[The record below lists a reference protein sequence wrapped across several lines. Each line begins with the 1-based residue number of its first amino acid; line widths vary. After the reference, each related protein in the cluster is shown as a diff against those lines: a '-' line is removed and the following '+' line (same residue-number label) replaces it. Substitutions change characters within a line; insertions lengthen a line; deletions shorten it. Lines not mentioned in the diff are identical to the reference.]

1 MTAERSAAYSDAAHH
16 LGLIPDTDLTKLYSG
31 AEYRCQILYELPE
44 VNSAVRCKVKQQL
57 VSVKCILCIH
67 QLHLKSVL
75 DDFLLADGKCL
86 FFLFLISLNRFLIL
100 VGCHSDDRLK
110 R

>member
-1 MTAERSAAYSDAAHH
+1 MTAERSAADSDAAHH
-16 LGLIPDTDLTKLYSG
+16 LGLIPDTNLAKLDSR
-31 AEYRCQILYELPE
+31 AEYRCQVLYQLTE

-57 VSVKCILCIH
+57 VPVKGILCIH
-67 QLHLKSVL
+67 QLHLKAML

>member
-1 MTAERSAAYSDAAHH
+1 MTAERSAADSDAAHH
-16 LGLIPDTDLTKLYSG
+16 LSLIPDTDLAQLYSG

-57 VSVKCILCIH
+57 VSVKGILCIH
-67 QLHLKSVL
+67 QLHLKAVL

>member
-1 MTAERSAAYSDAAHH
+1 MAAKLSSTDSDSSAD
-16 LGLIPDTDLTKLYSG
+16 LRLISYTDLAKFNPGT
-31 AEYRCQILYELPE
+31 EYRCQILYELSE

-57 VSVKCILCIH
+57 VSVKGILCIH

>member
-1 MTAERSAAYSDAAHH
+1 MTAERSAADSDAAHH
-16 LGLIPDTDLTKLYSG
+16 LGLIPNTDLTKLYSR
-31 AEYRCQILYELPE
+31 AEYRCQILYELSK
-44 VNSAVRCKVKQQL
+44 VNSAVRCKVKQKL
-57 VSVKCILCIH
+57 VSVKGILCIH